1 MTGLQEWS
9 LNLDR
14 YKAVLFDV
22 DGTLAETERD
32 GHLPAFNQAFAQT
45 GLPWVWTTTDYAWLL
60 KTTGGYER
68 MQVWARHIGDEQ
80 ALTDSGLQILRS
92 AHQLKNRL
100 YGQIVES
107 GQCPLRP
114 GLVDWMRSL
123 GQAGC
128 PWGVVTTTSRG
139 NWDVLWANSLGQ
151 AGLSEPAVIVCG
163 EDVTHK
169 KPDPEAYQLAADR
182 LGLAPSDCLAVEDSP
197 NGLKAAQASGMPCLV
212 VKSFYF
218 DQADFTGACAVLAS
232 HQQVRVGGP
241 A

>member
-1 MTGLQEWS
+1 MSDTWS
-9 LNLDR
+9 VDLSRLR
-14 YKAVLFDV
+14 AVLFDV

-32 GHLPAFNQAFAQT
+32 GHLPAFNQAFEQM
-45 GLPWVWTTTDYAWLL
+45 GLGWQWTPQDYAWLL

-68 MQVWARHIGDEQ
+68 MQVWARHVGDEA
-80 ALTDSGLQILRS
+80 ALSAEGLDRLRQ

-100 YGQIVES
+100 YAEIVQT
-107 GQCPLRP
+107 GGLPLRP
-114 GLVDWMRSL
+114 GLLAWMSDL
-123 GQAGC
+123 QKAGC

-139 NWDVLWANSLGQ
+139 NWDVLWANSFQGS
-151 AGLSEPAVIVCG
+151 GLSEPAVIICG

-182 LGLAPSDCLAVEDSP
+182 LGFQPSDCLAVEDSP
-197 NGLKAAQASGMPCLV
+197 NGLRAAQAIGMPCLV

-218 DQADFTGACAVLAS
+218 EQADFTGACQVLDS
-232 HQQVRVGGP
+232 HSQVRVCAP

>member
-1 MTGLQEWS
+1 MSVNWS
-9 LNLDR
+9 LDLSR
-14 YKAVLFDV
+14 FRAVLFDV

-32 GHLPAFNQAFAQT
+32 GHLPAFNQAFEQT
-45 GLPWVWTTTDYAWLL
+45 GLDWHWSPQDYAWLL

-68 MQVWARHIGDEQ
+68 MQVWARHVGDEE
-80 ALTDSGLQILRS
+80 ALSTDGLDRLRQ

-100 YGQIVES
+100 YAQIVQTGEL
-107 GQCPLRP
+107 PLRP
-114 GLVDWMRSL
+114 GLLAWMADL
-123 GQAGC
+123 KKFAC

-139 NWDVLWANSLGQ
+139 NWDVLWANSFRDSGLGD
-151 AGLSEPAVIVCG
+151 PAVIVCG

-182 LGLAPSDCLAVEDSP
+182 LGLQPSDCLAVEDSP
-197 NGLKAAQASGMPCLV
+197 NGLKAAQAIGMPCLV

-218 DQADFTGACAVLAS
+218 EQADFTGACQVLDS
-232 HQQVRVGGP
+232 HSQVRVCAP